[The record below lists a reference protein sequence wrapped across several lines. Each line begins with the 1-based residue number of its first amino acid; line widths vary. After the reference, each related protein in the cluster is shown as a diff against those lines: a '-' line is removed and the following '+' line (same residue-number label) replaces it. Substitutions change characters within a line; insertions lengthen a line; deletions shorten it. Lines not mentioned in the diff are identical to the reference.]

1 MALVIEVENCAQ
13 QKQMASQTFSQ
24 GRCKLHCGNSRPL
37 FHALQTQSCTHEKS
51 IMIGDIVNMEHCR
64 WPDSSPSQSHV
75 LRCLFDVLWYT
86 TNELNLG
93 IWHVALKLKL
103 ASHAKPVY
111 FVMSLQRNSPCLL
124 LCCMLPGH
132 KAASSCSAV
141 WLQIRPTREKTV
153 PQQKQVAYCKWW
165 TLSLSILWI

>member
-24 GRCKLHCGNSRPL
+24 GRCKLHCGNSSPL

-141 WLQIRPTREKTV
+141 WLQIRPTREKAV